1 MATTALLAKWA
12 QSDAVLL
19 STSEAA
25 ELLECDRENISVMA
39 STPEGRDAMGIE
51 VIRIGSRTKIP
62 RIPLL
67 RKLGWEGEIKGAT
80 A

>member
-1 MATTALLAKWA
+1 MAKTDLLAKWA
-12 QSDAVLL
+12 QSDEMML
-19 STSEAA
+19 TTDEAA
-25 ELLECDRENISVMA
+25 ELLECDRNNISVMA
-39 STPEGRDAMGIE
+39 ATQEGREALGIP

-67 RKLGWEGEIKGAT
+67 RLLGWEGEIKGAT